1 MGLVAVELVAAV
13 LATLAMLPSS
23 GRGDN
28 ITPPSGLTLT
38 LTLTLSH
45 HPQPQPHPQPERY
58 RHHHLTLTL
67 TL

>member
-28 ITPPSGLTLT
+28 ITPPSGIT

>member
-38 LTLTLSH
+38 LTLSH